1 VSTQKKV
8 LIAVGAV
15 LGVILILGIVMWS
28 RVAAERNRIFAVELV
43 DRDLS
48 QVADGSYRGGE
59 SFLGN
64 PFEVEVAVKGKKID
78 AIAVLEDDGSDYSK
92 RARLIAERVVKKQS
106 LMVDAVTGATSSSKV
121 LLNAIN
127 DALAKAA
134 GAKQ

>member
-15 LGVILILGIVMWS
+15 LGVILIFGIVMWA
-28 RVAAERNRIFAVELV
+28 RAAAERSRVFAVELV

-48 QVADGSYRGGE
+48 QVADGSYKGGE

-64 PFEVEVAVKGKKID
+64 PFEVEVAIKGKKID
-78 AIAVLEDDGSDYSK
+78 AITVFKDDGSDYSK
-92 RARLIAERVVKKQS
+92 RARLVTERVVKKQS
-106 LMVDAVTGATSSSKV
+106 LMVDAVTGATGTSKV